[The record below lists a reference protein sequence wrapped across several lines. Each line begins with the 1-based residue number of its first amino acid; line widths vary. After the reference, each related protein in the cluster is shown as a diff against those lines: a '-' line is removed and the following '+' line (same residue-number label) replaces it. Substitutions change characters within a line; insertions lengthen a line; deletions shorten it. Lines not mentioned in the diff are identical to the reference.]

1 MSRAVATFIAC
12 LVLGLA
18 AAEAHAEGEQR
29 ELTLQVGEQHVLSSE
44 GVNSYSEGTA
54 GIVDVRLTQ
63 DGSSFVLVGKKPGRT
78 TLLLM
83 MQRGEQVQYRIVVQD
98 LLAPSTNVPSGRV
111 EARDNV
117 RLDFYF
123 VQLSRESGARVGVQW
138 PASYGGGTLSA
149 QVDLLSGSFAQATAA
164 VTDQALP
171 RLDLAQSAGWAKV
184 LRQASVITA
193 NGTEATFSGGGE
205 MNIPVQSALG
215 IGVRQITFGST
226 VSVQPRYDRESGRIE
241 LTLHAEVSDL
251 ASDRGSGIPGRST
264 SSLNSIVNIELG
276 ESLVIAG
283 LTASSEAG
291 NKSGLP
297 VLSQIPILGALFG
310 SHSGHSEASENVIF
324 IVPSVVD
331 AVSSD
336 ARDQA
341 REALRTVREFDGDLD
356 KHRLREREPG
366 LSKDSRS
373 PEAKRANVKGGRP

>member
-1 MSRAVATFIAC
+1 MTTRYAVC
-12 LVLGLA
+12 LALLA
-18 AAEAHAEGEQR
+18 ASAITARADDTLH
-29 ELTLQVGEQHVLSSE
+29 ELSLEVGAQHVLPSD
-44 GVNSYSEGTA
+44 GVHSYSEGVP

-83 MQRGEQVQYRIVVQD
+83 LARGGQTQYRIEVRD
-98 LLAPSTNVPSGRV
+98 PLAPSAGSAQSGRV

-123 VQLSRESGARVGVQW
+123 VQLSRESGMRVGVQW
-138 PASYGGGTLSA
+138 PASYGGGTLTA
-149 QVDLLSGSFAQATAA
+149 EIDLLSGSFQQATAA

-171 RLDLAQSAGWAKV
+171 RLDLAQTAGWAKV

-215 IGVRQITFGST
+215 IGVRQIAFGST
-226 VSVQPRYDRESGRIE
+226 IAVQPRYDRQSGRIE
-241 LTLHAEVSDL
+241 LTLRAEVSDL
-251 ASDRGSGIPGRST
+251 ASDRGSGIPGRIT
-264 SSLNSIVNIELG
+264 SSLNSIVNLELG

-291 NKSGLP
+291 SKTGLP
-297 VLSQIPILGALFG
+297 GLSQIPIVGVLFG
-310 SHSGHSEASENVIF
+310 SHGGQSEASENLIF

-331 AVSSD
+331 AVPSG
-336 ARDQA
+336 A
-341 REALRTVREFDGDLD
+341 REEARRALDAVRAFDGDLD

-366 LSKDSRS
+366 LETKESS
-373 PEAKRANVKGGRP
+373 P

>member
-1 MSRAVATFIAC
+1 MTAVRYALLAWALLSLIAVAVRADDA
-12 LVLGLA
+12 V
-18 AAEAHAEGEQR
+18 R
-29 ELTLQVGEQHVLSSE
+29 ELALEVGAQQVLSSE
-44 GVNSYSEGTA
+44 GVSSYSEGTP

-63 DGSSFVLVGKKPGRT
+63 DGSQFVLVGKKPGRT

-83 MQRGEQVQYRIVVQD
+83 LQQGGQVQYRIVVGD
-98 LLAPSTNVPSGRV
+98 PLAPGAAVVQIGRV

-123 VQLSRESGARVGVQW
+123 VQLSSEAGARVGVQW
-138 PASYGGGTLSA
+138 PVSYGGGTLTA
-149 QVDLLSGSFAQATAA
+149 EVDLLAGSFQQATAA

-205 MNIPVQSALG
+205 MNIPVQSSLG
-215 IGVRQITFGST
+215 VGVRQISFGST

-241 LTLHAEVSDL
+241 LTLRAEVSDL
-251 ASDRGSGIPGRST
+251 ASDRGSGVPGRTT
-264 SSLNSIVNIELG
+264 SSLNSIVNLELG

-283 LTASSEAG
+283 LTASSETG
-291 NKSGLP
+291 NKTGLP
-297 VLSQIPILGALFG
+297 VLSQIPIIGALFG
-310 SHSGHSEASENVIF
+310 THSGQNEASENLIF

-336 ARDQA
+336 DRERAR
-341 REALRTVREFDGDLD
+341 RALAAVRAFDGDLD
-356 KHRLREREPG
+356 EHRLREREPG
-366 LSKDSRS
+366 L
-373 PEAKRANVKGGRP
+373 EGGAK